1 MKPIYYF
8 CIGLF
13 SFSVAFAQNKD
24 HPAQAQ
30 LHAKTGSGEPL
41 ANTLLWK
48 ITGANLKEPSYLF
61 GTMHILCAGNAKLSD
76 SLTAI
81 INHTDE
87 IYFEI
92 NLDDLSGM
100 MGAMKFMRMNDN
112 KKLSDLLDSAD
123 YAKVKNYFEKHAA
136 MMPFSMLERF
146 KPLLVSSLIAEAGLD
161 CKATDGMELMIMKD
175 AHAAKKKIRGLE
187 TAEYQAGL
195 VDSIPY
201 IKQARDLI
209 NSIDSAEENKKL
221 TAELETVYLQQD
233 LAKIDE
239 LTQKGDPGDNNYLD
253 LLVYQRNRN
262 WAASLDTLMPQ
273 KSLLIAV
280 GAGHL
285 PGEQGLIKTLRKKGY
300 ILSPLKN

>member
-1 MKPIYYF
+1 
-8 CIGLF
+8 
-13 SFSVAFAQNKD
+13 
-24 HPAQAQ
+24 
-30 LHAKTGSGEPL
+30 
-41 ANTLLWK
+41 
-48 ITGANLKEPSYLF
+48 
-61 GTMHILCAGNAKLSD
+61 
-76 SLTAI
+76 
-81 INHTDE
+81 
-87 IYFEI
+87 
-92 NLDDLSGM
+92 
-100 MGAMKFMRMNDN
+100 
-112 KKLSDLLDSAD
+112 
-123 YAKVKNYFEKHAA
+123 
-136 MMPFSMLERF
+136 
-146 KPLLVSSLIAEAGLD
+146 
-161 CKATDGMELMIMKD
+161 MELMIMKD

-201 IKQARDLI
+201 MKQARDLI
-209 NSIDSAEENKKL
+209 NSIDSVEENKKL